1 MMQNNQPNNQMNFQ
15 QALQQL
21 KANPMQM
28 LIQSRLNVPQ
38 NMMND
43 PNAIIEHLLKTGQVN
58 QSQVNRAYQMM
69 QSFGLK

>member
-21 KANPMQM
+21 KTNPMQM

>member
-1 MMQNNQPNNQMNFQ
+1 MMRNNQPNNQMNFQ
-15 QALQQL
+15 QDLQHL

>member
-1 MMQNNQPNNQMNFQ
+1 MMRNNQPNNQMNFQ